1 LNKELNENEILNKEL
16 NKNEIL
22 NKELNENEI
31 LNKEIQIQDENNE
44 LVKDKNEKIKD
55 ENNEIV
61 KYKDEKIEDEN
72 NEIVKENKKEKK
84 MNISDLENI
93 INEHNII
100 DNDESYHNLTEYNQ
114 TQQTEYKKEL
124 EKRQKSLEYNTYRMN
139 LIKERLIANN
149 CCPTCYN
156 EFENINIKAITPC
169 CKNMVCFKC
178 LKNWVTSCNIKK
190 KDLPAIT
197 EDPFENESSD
207 NIGVDMIEDK
217 GPSDTR
223 LTDDVLGFTND
234 MDVDEKKGGRRRK
247 SRRMKTKRRKSKK
260 SKRRRR
266 SRRR

>member
-1 LNKELNENEILNKEL
+1 MSKVNTRKTAPNGYFSHNSIK
-16 NKNEIL
+16 KNIPPMRTTGL
-22 NKELNENEI
+22 
-31 LNKEIQIQDENNE
+31 
-44 LVKDKNEKIKD
+44 
-55 ENNEIV
+55 
-61 KYKDEKIEDEN
+61 
-72 NEIVKENKKEKK
+72 
-84 MNISDLENI
+84 
-93 INEHNII
+93 
-100 DNDESYHNLTEYNQ
+100 
-114 TQQTEYKKEL
+114 
-124 EKRQKSLEYNTYRMN
+124 
-139 LIKERLIANN
+139 
-149 CCPTCYN
+149 
-156 EFENINIKAITPC
+156 
-169 CKNMVCFKC
+169 
-178 LKNWVTSCNIKK
+178 NIKK